1 MYDPMYFV
9 LEFIFA
15 VIGLYLYINF
25 LFPLMIDISNEELSD
40 PSNVIKNETFN
51 NVELLNNSMLLNE
64 SYFTFHYRN
73 VYVQ

>member
-1 MYDPMYFV
+1 MYGPMYFV

-40 PSNVIKNETFN
+40 PYNVIKNETLN

-64 SYFTFHYRN
+64 SYYIFHYRN
-73 VYVQ
+73 VYAQ